1 MRAFALPWGGG
12 LTEEGGVAEPRRLSF
27 RGPRVIV
34 ECQRSDFVGGTE
46 RSPACVVSGASAR
59 SPLDLLGVCHFVGPV
74 SRSE

>member
-1 MRAFALPWGGG
+1 
-12 LTEEGGVAEPRRLSF
+12 
-27 RGPRVIV
+27 V

-59 SPLDLLGVCHFVGPV
+59 SPLDLLGVSHFVGPV